1 MEQIVTGDVLL
12 VQHSPALLIASE
24 SGKGWAMTALESN
37 FTRFSLD
44 KYFDGG
50 LSVANNAEAVPEA
63 TQSALE
69 SLPLRLHVVLAEKEL
84 TLAQIQSFTP
94 GTIVELDGAKLDPVQ
109 LMVNGRIL
117 GEGEL
122 VDVEGTLAV
131 KVVRWRK
138 S

>member
-12 VQHSPALLIASE
+12 VQQFPSLLIASE
-24 SGKGWAMTALESN
+24 SGKGWAMTAQESN
-37 FTRFSLD
+37 FERFRLD

-50 LSVANNAEAVPEA
+50 LSVANNAEAVPA
-63 TQSALE
+63 VGPSALG
-69 SLPLRLHVVLAEKEL
+69 SLPLRLHVILAEKEL

-94 GTIVELDGAKLDPVQ
+94 GTIVELDGSKLDPVQ

-131 KVVRWRK
+131 RVVRWRN